1 MKYNFLALAAILYD
15 VKLFSGSLNYP
26 EYTIYKNLEN
36 LLVYAA
42 NRKPFDEQLCAVLN
56 HYGDDLASCQLSGQ
70 LQILGAYFAEHCE
83 PVSLRDCIQAL
94 QKMSATQ
101 KELLSEVCK
110 LARLILVMPATNASE
125 SSERSFSSM
134 RRLKTYLR
142 NTMCQSRLNHVM
154 LLNIHQEKLD
164 ALSMDDIAEEF
175 IQGNDH
181 RLRIFGRI

>member
-1 MKYNFLALAAILYD
+1 
-15 VKLFSGSLNYP
+15 
-26 EYTIYKNLEN
+26 
-36 LLVYAA
+36 
-42 NRKPFDEQLCAVLN
+42 
-56 HYGDDLASCQLSGQ
+56 
-70 LQILGAYFAEHCE
+70 
-83 PVSLRDCIQAL
+83 
-94 QKMSATQ
+94 MSATQ

-110 LARLILVMPATNASE
+110 LARLILVMPATNASR
-125 SSERSFSSM
+125 ERSFSSM

-181 RLRIFGRI
+181 IGFGFLDASELNK